1 MHPTMRTGR
10 ALKLDEIVN
19 SRNKVTLGFK
29 CSPQLKISLAQ
40 EAQGFSMS
48 LSEYV
53 EAIVENRN
61 AQSQAQQLNQG
72 NNAEVEVWQLNAQI
86 KELTRK
92 LLFYYEEP
100 MMKQA
105 FQTYKGQIVPYT
117 DRDGIPRWDAI
128 TTMEDVYKILFK
140 TNKFS

>member
-10 ALKLDEIVN
+10 ALQLDEIAN

-29 CSPQLKISLAQ
+29 CSPQLKIGLAQ

-61 AQSQAQQLNQG
+61 AQNQTQQLNEG
-72 NNAEVEVWQLNAQI
+72 NNTEAEVWQLNAQI

-92 LLFYYEEP
+92 LSFYYEEP
-100 MMKQA
+100 MMKRA
-105 FQTYKGQIVPYT
+105 FQNYRGQIIPYN
-117 DRDGIPRWDAI
+117 DKDGIPRRDAI
-128 TTMEDVYKILFK
+128 TCMEDVYKILFK
-140 TNKFS
+140 TNKLD

>member
-10 ALKLDEIVN
+10 ALQLDEIAN

-29 CSPQLKISLAQ
+29 CSPQLKIGLAQ

-53 EAIVENRN
+53 EAIVENRETQN
-61 AQSQAQQLNQG
+61 QYSQPSQVNDSEAII
-72 NNAEVEVWQLNAQI
+72 WQLKSQV

-92 LLFYYEEP
+92 LAFFYEEP
-100 MMKQA
+100 MMKRAYLNNQG
-105 FQTYKGQIVPYT
+105 KIIPYI
-117 DRDGIPRWDAI
+117 DKDGIPRKDAI
-128 TTMEDVYKILFK
+128 TSIEEVYKILFK
-140 TNKFS
+140 TNKLS

>member
-1 MHPTMRTGR
+1 MHPTIRTGR
-10 ALKLDEIVN
+10 ALQLDEIVN

-61 AQSQAQQLNQG
+61 AQNQIQQLNQV
-72 NNAEVEVWQLNAQI
+72 NNTEAEVWQLNAQI

-92 LLFYYEEP
+92 LSFYYEEP

-105 FQTYKGQIVPYT
+105 FQTYRGQIVPYT
-117 DRDGIPRWDAI
+117 DRDGIPRRDAI

>member
-10 ALKLDEIVN
+10 ALQLDEIAN

-29 CSPQLKISLAQ
+29 CSPQLKIGLAQ

-53 EAIVENRN
+53 EAIVENRETQN
-61 AQSQAQQLNQG
+61 QYTQPSQVSDSEAII
-72 NNAEVEVWQLNAQI
+72 WQLKSQV

-92 LLFYYEEP
+92 LSFFYEEP
-100 MMKQA
+100 MMKRA
-105 FQTYKGQIVPYT
+105 FLNNQGKIISYT
-117 DRDGIPRWDAI
+117 DKDGIPKKDAI
-128 TTMEDVYKILFK
+128 TSIEEVYKILFK
-140 TNKFS
+140 TNKLS

>member
-1 MHPTMRTGR
+1 MRTGR
-10 ALKLDEIVN
+10 ALQLDEIAN

-29 CSPQLKISLAQ
+29 CSPQLKIGLAQ

-61 AQSQAQQLNQG
+61 AQNQTQQLNQG
-72 NNAEVEVWQLNAQI
+72 NNGEVEIWQLNAQI

-92 LLFYYEEP
+92 LSFYYEEP

-105 FQTYKGQIVPYT
+105 FQTYRGQIVPYT
-117 DRDGIPRWDAI
+117 DRDGIPRREAI

-140 TNKFS
+140 TNKLS